1 MRLDK
6 LTTRFQQAL
15 AEGQSLALGR
25 DHPSLEPVH
34 IMQALMEDEGGS
46 TGHLLTQA
54 GVDVAQLRLQLDELL
69 DRMPLVEGLS
79 GEIQVSADL
88 RRVLNLTDKF
98 AQKRGDQFISS
109 ELFLLAAI
117 EGTHDL
123 ARVLTNSGI
132 TTERLEKVIKSIRG
146 GHSVN
151 DPNSEER
158 HQALKKYSVDLT
170 KRAEQG

>member
-6 LTTRFQQAL
+6 LTTRFQRAL

-34 IMQALMEDEGGS
+34 IMQALMEQEGGS

-54 GVDVAQLRLQLDELL
+54 GADAAQLRLQLGELL
-69 DRMPLVEGLS
+69 DRLPRVEGTG
-79 GEIQVSADL
+79 GEIQVSGPL
-88 RRVLNLTDKF
+88 GRVLNLTDKF

-123 ARVLTNSGI
+123 G
-132 TTERLEKVIKSIRG
+132 
-146 GHSVN
+146 SV
-151 DPNSEER
+151 
-158 HQALKKYSVDLT
+158 
-170 KRAEQG
+170 